1 MALLYDQF
9 GRPIEARKKAPDR
22 VPLPVAPMMDS
33 FRDYVTDGLTPE
45 RLASV
50 FKEADR
56 GNVRRQ
62 AELFEQLEEKDLHLL
77 CERDKRKNVILN
89 LDFDV
94 QPASDDARDGTVAD
108 FVRDFFAGMADWD
121 DCVTSLQDAVGK
133 GYAALETFWD
143 ITEGQAVPEKFEF
156 IEQLRFTFLGHD
168 GNLRRCPLLLS
179 DAQPNGGEIPPWK
192 VVFHEYGGKSGNPMR
207 AGIYRVAAWMVLF
220 KHYSIKDWIVFCEV
234 FGMPLRLGKY
244 SPGATEDDKRA
255 LVAAISSLGTDAAGI
270 ISESTQIEFI
280 ETVRTASSDL
290 YSAVTNFCNREIS
303 KGLLGQTLS
312 AEVGEKGSYAAGKVH
327 DGIRLDLLQA
337 DGRALAATVRNQIIR
352 PLVGFN
358 FGWDTPLPKYE
369 AVLNEEEDLAKKA
382 DWFDR
387 LTAKVQVPI
396 SWAREQFS
404 IPEPQEGEDLIGGDQ
419 KKIFKYHMDY
429 GILTIN
435 EIRESLGLPPV
446 NGGDRI
452 PEPLFDTGP
461 EQQQA
466 KRLVAGN
473 DPSPVVERLAGQAA
487 DRPDLEPDIDRIKG
501 MLDECASLEE
511 FRARL
516 EEAAADLPLSE
527 FAATMQRALTLAE
540 LSGRYDQSNEG

>member
-1 MALLYDQF
+1 
-9 GRPIEARKKAPDR
+9 
-22 VPLPVAPMMDS
+22 
-33 FRDYVTDGLTPE
+33 
-45 RLASV
+45 
-50 FKEADR
+50 
-56 GNVRRQ
+56 
-62 AELFEQLEEKDLHLL
+62 
-77 CERDKRKNVILN
+77 
-89 LDFDV
+89 
-94 QPASDDARDGTVAD
+94 
-108 FVRDFFAGMADWD
+108 
-121 DCVTSLQDAVGK
+121 
-133 GYAALETFWD
+133 
-143 ITEGQAVPEKFEF
+143 
-156 IEQLRFTFLGHD
+156 
-168 GNLRRCPLLLS
+168 
-179 DAQPNGGEIPPWK
+179 
-192 VVFHEYGGKSGNPMR
+192 
-207 AGIYRVAAWMVLF
+207 MVLF
-220 KHYSIKDWIVFCEV
+220 KHYTIKDWVIFCEV

-396 SWAREQFS
+396 SWAREQFNV
-404 IPEPQEGEDLIGGDQ
+404 PEPGKGEELIGGDQ
-419 KKIFKYHMDY
+419 KKIFKYHLDY
-429 GILTIN
+429 GVLTIN
-435 EIRESLGLPPV
+435 EIRESLGMPAAP
-446 NGGDRI
+446 GGDRI

-461 EQQQA
+461 DLAAA
-466 KRLVAGN
+466 KRVAAKN
-473 DPSPVVERLAGQAA
+473 DASLAADAVDLLTGQALEQT
-487 DRPDLEPDIDRIKG
+487 DLAPAIDPVRA
-501 MLDECASLEE
+501 LLEECSSLEE
-511 FRARL
+511 FRSRL
-516 EEAAADLPLSE
+516 EGAAESMDLAE
-527 FAATMQRALTLAE
+527 FARVMQRGLVLAE
-540 LSGRYDQSNEG
+540 LSGRFDQGNEG